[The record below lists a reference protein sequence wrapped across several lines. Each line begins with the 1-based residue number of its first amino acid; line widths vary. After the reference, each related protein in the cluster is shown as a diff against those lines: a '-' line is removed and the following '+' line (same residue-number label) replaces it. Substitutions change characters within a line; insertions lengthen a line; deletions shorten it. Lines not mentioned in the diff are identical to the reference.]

1 MIVSVSGRMTSAW
14 KIGAAILAIAIAPAV
29 LPAQRGADVPSRPRL
44 EPGADS
50 NSGRANFQYGL
61 RVVSDDP
68 QESYRAFYW
77 ATRIDP
83 TSADAWYALWTA
95 RQLIM
100 PSRDLAVYHDALF
113 TQRSAAN
120 LAVDSLLFRAYALDP
135 FLYRGL
141 DRPLRQR
148 LSSARA
154 SDRNP
159 TVNQAAVNSDL
170 TVRLERKQYE
180 GWILYA
186 DKRFDDALKAYAN
199 EMNRGYNVEVHKLDV
214 HAERS
219 KIFVLLDNLDSAR
232 AEMQETI
239 AESRV
244 RNRKDH
250 VVIYDS
256 TTMFEHALGAIDERA
271 QHPVEARA
279 TYARI
284 VQENPTFYPAHVR
297 LSAIALAQ
305 GDTASAVSEMSL
317 AVQLEPND
325 AGLRYRYADVLV
337 RAKNDAAAAE
347 QLRQAIALDP
357 NYAAPYLL
365 MASIADVEE
374 YTDEAVADYQSYTV
388 HTSGTD
394 PQLPRVRG
402 RLAKLSSS
410 QIAAPSTP

>member
-1 MIVSVSGRMTSAW
+1 MKASLVGRMTFAW
-14 KIGAAILAIAIAPAV
+14 KIGTTVLAMAIAPAV
-29 LPAQRGADVPSRPRL
+29 LPAQHGAAVPARPHL
-44 EPGADS
+44 EPGIDS
-50 NSGRANFQYGL
+50 NSAKANFQHGL

-83 TSADAWYALWTA
+83 TSADAWYALWVA

-100 PSRDLAVYHDALF
+100 PSRDLTVYRNPLF
-113 TQRSAAN
+113 TECSAAN
-120 LAVDSLLFRAYALDP
+120 LAVDSLLFHAYAIDP

-148 LSSARA
+148 LASARA
-154 SDRNP
+154 ADRNP

-186 DKRFDDALKAYAN
+186 DARFEDALKAYAN
-199 EMNRGYNVEVHKLDV
+199 EMNRGWDAEVHKLNV

-219 KIFVLLDNLDSAR
+219 KIFVLVDNLDSAR
-232 AEMQETI
+232 AEMRETI

-256 TTMFEHALGAIDERA
+256 TTMFERALGAIDERA
-271 QHPVEARA
+271 QRPVEARA

-297 LSAIALAQ
+297 LSAIALGQ

-325 AGLRYRYADVLV
+325 AALRYRFAEMLV
-337 RAKNDAAAAE
+337 DAKRDAAAAE

-365 MASIADVEE
+365 MALIADVEE
-374 YTDEAVADYQSYTV
+374 YTDEAVAQYQSYTARAAG
-388 HTSGTD
+388 SD

-410 QIAAPSTP
+410 QIAAPPPP